1 MSTFALE
8 LRGLTKAFGNNVAV
22 DGVDFT
28 VAPGEIHTVLGENGA
43 GKSTLMNLIY
53 GLYHPDAGEILIHGT
68 PVNIDSPD
76 TAIAHGIGMVHQ
88 HFMLVPSLSV
98 AENIALNTRKAKF
111 RFRRRAAEVYVHE
124 LSRRY
129 GLAIDPDAQV
139 WQLSVGLQQRVEIL
153 KALADKSTS
162 DSDLTQERILILDE
176 PTAVLS
182 PQEVTEL
189 FTILQRLK
197 SDGHAI
203 VFISHKLKE
212 VMELSDRI
220 TVLRHGKRVVT
231 TDTTATSP
239 TDLAEYMV
247 GHQLPNTDRPPHAAE
262 EVLLSI
268 RDLTVIGDRGEVAVD
283 GCRLDVRAGEIFGIA
298 GVDGNGQVELAESI
312 MGLRRSKG
320 GEIRFQDR
328 VVTNWPTQKIRQLPY
343 GYIPEDRQTDG
354 LILNFTIAEN
364 MILNV
369 QRLNRYRKGI
379 RVGDLLKGAQKF
391 LGSGKAKRV
400 WDAKLTLNDLDR
412 KRIAADADELIGRY
426 DVRTTDRNA
435 LAMSLSGGNQ
445 QKVVIARE
453 LSQSPSLLLAVNPT
467 RGLDISATDYVHQQ
481 IFEQCRNNCAVLL
494 LSTALDEVLALSNR
508 IFVMYNGKLTE
519 ATQFRENLSK
529 VGLLMTGTEV
539 MTGTGAD

>member
-1 MSTFALE
+1 MSTFTLE
-8 LRGLTKAFGNNVAV
+8 LHRITKAFGNNIAV
-22 DGVDFT
+22 DEVDFT
-28 VAPGEIHTVLGENGA
+28 VEPGEIHTVLGENGA

-53 GLYHPDAGEILIHGT
+53 GLYRPDAGEILIHGT

-76 TAIAHGIGMVHQ
+76 TAIALGIGMVHQ

-98 AENIALNTRKAKF
+98 AENIALNTRQSKF
-111 RFRRRAAEVYVHE
+111 RFRRRAAEAYVHE
-124 LSRRY
+124 LSHHY
-129 GLAIDPDAQV
+129 GLVIDPHAKV

-153 KALADKSTS
+153 KVLADKPTS
-162 DSDLTQERILILDE
+162 DSHTAQGRILILDE

-197 SDGHAI
+197 SNGHAI
-203 VFISHKLKE
+203 IFISHKLKE
-212 VMELSDRI
+212 VMEISDRI

-231 TDTTATSP
+231 TEAHATSP
-239 TDLAEYMV
+239 TNLAEYMV
-247 GHQLPNTDRPPHAAE
+247 GHQLPNTDHPPHVAKD
-262 EVLLSI
+262 VLLTI

-283 GCRLDVRAGEIFGIA
+283 GCGFDVQAGEIFGIA

-328 VVTNWPTQKIRQLPY
+328 VVTNLPAQKIRQLPY

-364 MILNV
+364 TVLNV
-369 QRLNRYRKGI
+369 QRLNRYRKLI
-379 RVGDLLKGAQKF
+379 
-391 LGSGKAKRV
+391 
-400 WDAKLTLNDLDR
+400 LNNLDR
-412 KRIAADADELIGRY
+412 KRIAADTDELIEHY
-426 DVRTTDRNA
+426 DVRTTDKNA
-435 LAMSLSGGNQ
+435 LAASLSGGNQ

-453 LSQSPSLLLAVNPT
+453 LSQAPSLLLAVNPT

-494 LSTALDEVLALSNR
+494 ISTSLDEVLALSDR

-529 VGLLMTGTEV
+529 IGLLMTGAE
-539 MTGTGAD
+539 AA